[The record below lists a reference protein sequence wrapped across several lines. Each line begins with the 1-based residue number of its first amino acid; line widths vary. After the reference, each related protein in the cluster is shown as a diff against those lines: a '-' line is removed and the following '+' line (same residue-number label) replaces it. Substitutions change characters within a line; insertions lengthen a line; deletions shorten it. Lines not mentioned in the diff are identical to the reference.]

1 MSASA
6 APTTKSTI
14 VLSGLRRSTVS
25 AVMRAP
31 VIMAKAKKRGPTMSQ
46 SA

>member
-1 MSASA
+1 
-6 APTTKSTI
+6 

-25 AVMRAP
+25 DVIRAP
-31 VIMAKAKKRGPTMSQ
+31 VIMANAKKRGPTMSH